1 MEVFKTL
8 KQINV
13 NDKTEKKGGMT
24 YLSWAFA
31 WDELKRAY
39 SDATYDIKFFNNLP
53 YCYDENTGYMVF
65 TTVTIESLTHS
76 MWLPVMN
83 GANKAMKKDTYT
95 YKKNKWENG
104 KKILIDAEVEA
115 ATMFDINKT
124 IMRCLVKNMAMFGL
138 GLYIYAGEDLPEVEP
153 VELEYVSKDQIME
166 LEAEIVERDINRSKF
181 IVACK
186 VEKLELLQSQ
196 YFKMALDLA
205 KTKPVKDGK

>member
-31 WDELKRAY
+31 WDELKKACQ
-39 SDATYDIKFFNNLP
+39 DAAYDIKFFNNLP

-124 IMRCLVKNMAMFGL
+124 IMRCLVKNIAMFGL
-138 GLYIYAGEDLPEVEP
+138 GLYIYAGEDLPEIEI
-153 VELEYVSKDQIME
+153 EYITQDQIDT
-166 LEAEIVERDINRSKF
+166 LKDSDINNLLPSM
-181 IVACK
+181 
-186 VEKLELLQSQ
+186 LEQAKIQNIMDIPTSR
-196 YFKMALDLA
+196 FDKMYNYII
-205 KTKPVKDGK
+205 TNGGK

>member
-1 MEVFKTL
+1 MEVFKIL

-31 WDELKRAY
+31 WDELKKACP
-39 SDATYDIKFFNNLP
+39 DATYDIKFFNNLP

-83 GANKAMKKDTYT
+83 GANKAMKKESYNYT
-95 YKKNKWENG
+95 TKYGDKS
-104 KKILIDAEVEA
+104 VEA

-124 IMRCLVKNMAMFGL
+124 IMRCLVKNIAMFGL
-138 GLYIYAGEDLPEVEP
+138 GLYIYAGEDLPEIEI
-153 VELEYVSKDQIME
+153 EYITQDQIDT
-166 LEAEIVERDINRSKF
+166 LKDSDIND
-181 IVACK
+181 
-186 VEKLELLQSQ
+186 LLPSMLKQAKIQNIMDIPTSR
-196 YFKMALDLA
+196 FDKMYNYII
-205 KTKPVKDGK
+205 TNGGK